1 MQTDIATENNMDLD
15 LDNILYLAI
24 TAAVV
29 EALVYFFSTDRA
41 SLWCAVIVWRLI
53 DIERKV
59 DWLRRRS

>member
-1 MQTDIATENNMDLD
+1 MDLD